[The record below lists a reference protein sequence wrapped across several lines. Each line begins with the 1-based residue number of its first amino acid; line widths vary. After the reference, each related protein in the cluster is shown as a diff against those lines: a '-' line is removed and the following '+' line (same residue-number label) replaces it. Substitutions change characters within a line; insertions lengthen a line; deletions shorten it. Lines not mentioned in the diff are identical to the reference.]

1 MYILLI
7 YPHGSSFPSIPI
19 YSHPFPSIP
28 IIPLIAIFIPPHVM
42 EPAPFAK
49 VSSRTPLRRSANVK
63 WGRLWLFKDILMSL
77 GRQSGAELGRC

>member
-19 YSHPFPSIP
+19 YSHHS
-28 IIPLIAIFIPPHVM
+28 LNRHLH
-42 EPAPFAK
+42 PAPFAK

-63 WGRLWLFKDILMSL
+63 WGRRILRRFNGTCLTSRMAL
-77 GRQSGAELGRC
+77 